1 MTQISA
7 TKTNQGLHPNHT
19 NLEVVEN
26 QHLEQTVQTTIED
39 LSMNLISFNIVTFEY
54 KIMRYNEIIQTID
67 DAYSLKDYLVFTRID
82 TSDVLNIKKCSFCSK
97 SASYNDIELKNYCW
111 FHRSQHE

>member
-7 TKTNQGLHPNHT
+7 TKTTQKLYLNHT

-26 QHLEQTVQTTIED
+26 QHPEQTVQTTIED
-39 LSMNLISFNIVTFEY
+39 LLMNLISFNIVTFEY
-54 KIMRYNEIIQTID
+54 KIMNYNTIIETISD
-67 DAYSLKDYLVFTRID
+67 IYSLKDYLIFTRID
-82 TSDVLNIKKCSFCSK
+82 TSDMVNSKKCNFCDK